1 MSRATPLHS
10 KRLKKLPEEV
20 LALQQA
26 YPEARIELWSQ
37 DEHRIGRETD
47 PAPRLG
53 PEGEQS
59 ASRGPPALSMDVPL
73 RVCGAPERK
82 DELVAHAD
90 RHDRGLFL
98 GTGCLCPRTGGGAR
112 QTHPPGPGSSWLA
125 YEC

>member
-26 YPEARIELWSQ
+26 YPEASLELWSQ

-53 PEGEQS
+53 PQRDQS
-59 ASRGPPALSMDVPL
+59 AGRGSPALSMDVSL
-73 RVCGAPERK
+73 WVCGAAERK
-82 DELVAHAD
+82 DQLVAHAD
-90 RHDRGLFL
+90 GQYRGLFP
-98 GTGCLCPRTGGGAR
+98 GAGGVRPRTGAGAG
-112 QTHPPGPGSSWLA
+112 QTRPLGSGSSWLA
-125 YEC
+125 HE